1 MEEEEKGTGGG
12 VALGKTKSAR
22 HKEKR
27 EDDREQATQAGFGK
41 AIKNSLYDIANR
53 FIEDFGRGL
62 LECVTNERVVQKFKK
77 PFFHSIKFSANLRV

>member
-41 AIKNSLYDIANR
+41 AIKNSLYDIAN
-53 FIEDFGRGL
+53 
-62 LECVTNERVVQKFKK
+62 
-77 PFFHSIKFSANLRV
+77 

>member
-27 EDDREQATQAGFGK
+27 EDDREQATQAGFGN
-41 AIKNSLYDIANR
+41 AIK
-53 FIEDFGRGL
+53 
-62 LECVTNERVVQKFKK
+62 
-77 PFFHSIKFSANLRV
+77 KFSLRYSKLIYRRFWEGAT